1 MQTHSSGHLLSA
13 LTAAIDPGP
22 KAPGSDGLRPCDTEC
37 AAPWPPVRTGTGK
50 SLYAASAVRWCD
62 VMCCIIQVSVIAP
75 IAAVGAPPSVGCL
88 SGLQLYRV
96 RRGKRNGR
104 RVEFSH

>member
-1 MQTHSSGHLLSA
+1 MVRCYVLYHSGFGH
-13 LTAAIDPGP
+13 
-22 KAPGSDGLRPCDTEC
+22 
-37 AAPWPPVRTGTGK
+37 RTN
-50 SLYAASAVRWCD
+50 RRR
-62 VMCCIIQVSVIAP
+62 
-75 IAAVGAPPSVGCL
+75 GAPPSVGCL